1 MTDILEMGKRAKAA
15 ARRLVTVSE
24 EEKNRALLQMAAALR
39 SGKEAILKANEEDVT
54 AAREKGTAESLIDR
68 LRLTEARI
76 EAMAADMEKVA
87 SLPDPVGETLE
98 TIERPNGL
106 TIEKV
111 RVPMGVIAIIY
122 ESRPNVTAD
131 AASLCIKTS
140 NAVILKGGSDAL
152 RSNTAISEALRS
164 GLYAAGFPE
173 DGIQLVGTAD
183 RAAATELMR
192 LREYVD
198 LLIPRG
204 GAALIRNTVENA
216 TVPVIET
223 GTGNCHIYV
232 DRAANLEM
240 AKNIIVNAKAQRPGV
255 CNAAETLLVHKEI
268 AKDFLPMAQMALE
281 KAGVEIRGCEKTRQ
295 IIDCTAATK
304 ADYETEF
311 LDYILAVRVVESTE
325 EAISHIAAYSTRH
338 SEAII
343 TEDEAAKTKFL
354 QNVDAAAV
362 YVNASTRFTDGGE
375 FGFGAEIGISTQ
387 KLHARGP
394 MGLRELT
401 TYRYTIFGD
410 GQIRG

>member
-1 MTDILEMGKRAKAA
+1 MTEILEMGKRAKKA
-15 ARRLVTVSE
+15 ARMLITAST
-24 EEKNRALLQMAAALR
+24 EEKNSALLKMAESLR
-39 SGKEAILKANEEDVT
+39 AEKEAILEANRKDV
-54 AAREKGTAESLIDR
+54 AAAQERGTQESLIDR
-68 LRLTEARI
+68 LRLSEARI

-87 SLPDPVGETLE
+87 ALPDPVGETLE
-98 TIERPNGL
+98 TIDRPNGL

-152 RSNTAISEALRS
+152 SSNIAISNALRKGLSLS
-164 GLYAAGFPE
+164 GLPE
-173 DGIQLVGTAD
+173 DGIQLVETAD
-183 RAAATELMR
+183 RAAAAELMR
-192 LREYVD
+192 LRGYVD

-232 DRAANLEM
+232 DRAADLTM
-240 AKNIIVNAKAQRPGV
+240 AEKIIVNAKAQRPGV

-268 AKDFLPMAQMALE
+268 AKTFLPMAAEAL
-281 KAGVEIRGCEKTRQ
+281 KNAGVEIRGCEKTQ
-295 IIDCTAATK
+295 AVIDCKAAQEE
-304 ADYETEF
+304 DYATEF
-311 LDYILAVRVVESTE
+311 LDYILAVKVVDSIE
-325 EAISHIAAYSTRH
+325 EALSHIATYSTLH
-338 SEAII
+338 SEAIV
-343 TEDEAAKTKFL
+343 TEDDAAKALFL
-354 QNVDAAAV
+354 KSVDAAAV

-401 TYRYTIFGD
+401 AYQYRILGN
-410 GQIRG
+410 GQIR

>member
-1 MTDILEMGKRAKAA
+1 MTEILEMGKRAKKA
-15 ARRLVTVSE
+15 ARMLITAST
-24 EEKNRALLQMAAALR
+24 EEKNRALFKMAESLR
-39 SGKEAILKANEEDVT
+39 AEKEAILEANRKDV
-54 AAREKGTAESLIDR
+54 AAAQERGTQESLIDR
-68 LRLTEARI
+68 LRLSEARI

-87 SLPDPVGETLE
+87 ALSDPVGETLE
-98 TIERPNGL
+98 TIDRPNGL

-152 RSNTAISEALRS
+152 SSNIAISNALRKGLSLS
-164 GLYAAGFPE
+164 GLPE
-173 DGIQLVGTAD
+173 DGIQLVETAD
-183 RAAATELMR
+183 RAAAAELMR
-192 LREYVD
+192 LRGYVD

-232 DRAANLEM
+232 DRAADLTM
-240 AKNIIVNAKAQRPGV
+240 AEKIIVNAKAQRPGV

-268 AKDFLPMAQMALE
+268 AKTFLPMAAEAL
-281 KAGVEIRGCEKTRQ
+281 KNAGVEIRGCEKTQ
-295 IIDCTAATK
+295 AIIDCKAAQEE
-304 ADYETEF
+304 DYATEF
-311 LDYILAVRVVESTE
+311 LDYILAVKVVDSIE
-325 EAISHIAAYSTRH
+325 EALSHIATYSTLH
-338 SEAII
+338 SEAIV
-343 TEDEAAKTKFL
+343 TEDDAAKALFL
-354 QNVDAAAV
+354 KSVDAAAV

-401 TYRYTIFGD
+401 AYQYRILGN
-410 GQIRG
+410 GQIR

>member
-1 MTDILEMGKRAKAA
+1 MTEILEMGKRAKKA
-15 ARRLVTVSE
+15 ARMLITAST
-24 EEKNRALLQMAAALR
+24 EEKNSALFKMAESLRAE
-39 SGKEAILKANEEDVT
+39 KEAILEANRKDV
-54 AAREKGTAESLIDR
+54 AAAQERGTQESLIDR
-68 LRLTEARI
+68 LRLSEARI

-87 SLPDPVGETLE
+87 ALSDPVGETLE
-98 TIERPNGL
+98 TIDRPNGL

-152 RSNTAISEALRS
+152 SSNIAISNALRKGLSLS
-164 GLYAAGFPE
+164 GLPE
-173 DGIQLVGTAD
+173 DGIQLVETAD
-183 RAAATELMR
+183 RAAAAELMR
-192 LREYVD
+192 LRGYVD

-232 DRAANLEM
+232 DRAADLTM
-240 AKNIIVNAKAQRPGV
+240 AEKIIVNAKAQRPGV

-268 AKDFLPMAQMALE
+268 AKTFLPMAAEAL
-281 KAGVEIRGCEKTRQ
+281 KNAGVEIRGCEKTQ
-295 IIDCTAATK
+295 VIIDCKAAQEE
-304 ADYETEF
+304 DYATEF
-311 LDYILAVRVVESTE
+311 LDYILAVKVVDSIE
-325 EAISHIAAYSTRH
+325 EALSHIATYSTLH
-338 SEAII
+338 SEAIV
-343 TEDEAAKTKFL
+343 TEDDAAKALFL
-354 QNVDAAAV
+354 KSVDAAAV

-401 TYRYTIFGD
+401 AYQYRILGN
-410 GQIRG
+410 GQIR

>member
-1 MTDILEMGKRAKAA
+1 MTEILEMGKRAKKA
-15 ARRLVTVSE
+15 ARMLITAST
-24 EEKNRALLQMAAALR
+24 EEKNSALFKMAESLRAE
-39 SGKEAILKANEEDVT
+39 KEAILEANRKDV
-54 AAREKGTAESLIDR
+54 AAAQERGTQESLIDR
-68 LRLTEARI
+68 LRLSEARI

-87 SLPDPVGETLE
+87 ALSDPVGETLE
-98 TIERPNGL
+98 TIDRPNGL

-152 RSNTAISEALRS
+152 SSNIAISNALRKGLSLS
-164 GLYAAGFPE
+164 GLPE
-173 DGIQLVGTAD
+173 DGIQLVETAD
-183 RAAATELMR
+183 RAAAAELMR
-192 LREYVD
+192 LRGYVD

-204 GAALIRNTVENA
+204 GTALIRNTVENA

-232 DRAANLEM
+232 DRAADLTM
-240 AKNIIVNAKAQRPGV
+240 AEKIIVNAKAQRPGV

-268 AKDFLPMAQMALE
+268 AKTFLPMAAEAL
-281 KAGVEIRGCEKTRQ
+281 KNAGVEIRGCEKTQ
-295 IIDCTAATK
+295 AIIDCKAAQEE
-304 ADYETEF
+304 DYATEF
-311 LDYILAVRVVESTE
+311 LDYILAVKVVDSIE
-325 EAISHIAAYSTRH
+325 EALSHIATYSTLH
-338 SEAII
+338 SEAIV
-343 TEDEAAKTKFL
+343 TEDDAAKALFL
-354 QNVDAAAV
+354 KSVDAAAV

-401 TYRYTIFGD
+401 AYQYRILGN
-410 GQIRG
+410 GQIR

>member
-1 MTDILEMGKRAKAA
+1 MTEILEMGKKAKQAARLLAA
-15 ARRLVTVSE
+15 AST
-24 EEKNRALLQMAAALR
+24 EEKNRALCAMAESLR
-39 SGKEAILKANEEDVT
+39 RAKSLILEANGRDIA
-54 AAREKGTAESLIDR
+54 AAREKGTAEALIDR
-68 LRLTEARI
+68 LLLTEARI
-76 EAMAADMEKVA
+76 EAMAEDMEKVA
-87 SLPDPVGETLE
+87 CLSDPVGEILE

-106 TIEKV
+106 KIQRT

-131 AASLCIKTS
+131 AASLCIKTA

-152 RSNTAISEALRS
+152 SSNLAIAEALRT
-164 GLYAAGFPE
+164 GLSKAGLPE

-183 RAAATELMR
+183 RAAALELMR
-192 LREYVD
+192 LRSYVD

-232 DRAANLEM
+232 DRAANLAM

-255 CNAAETLLVHKEI
+255 CNAAETLLVHE
-268 AKDFLPMAQMALE
+268 AVAADFLPMAGAALKE
-281 KAGVEIRGCEKTRQ
+281 AGVELRGCAKTRK
-295 IIDCTAATK
+295 IIDCKAATEE
-304 ADYETEF
+304 DYATEF
-311 LDYILAVRVVESTE
+311 LDYILAVRVVPSIE
-325 EAISHIAAYSTRH
+325 EALTHIAAHSTLH
-338 SEAII
+338 SEAIV
-343 TEDEAAKTKFL
+343 TEDEAAKAKFL
-354 QNVDAAAV
+354 QHVDAAAV

-401 TYRYTIFGD
+401 TYRYEITGN
-410 GQIRG
+410 GQTRK

>member
-1 MTDILEMGKRAKAA
+1 MTEILEMGKKAKQAARLLAA
-15 ARRLVTVSE
+15 AST
-24 EEKNRALLQMAAALR
+24 EEKNRALCAMAESLR
-39 SGKEAILKANEEDVT
+39 RAKSLILEANGRDIA
-54 AAREKGTAESLIDR
+54 AAREKGTAEALIDR
-68 LRLTEARI
+68 LLLTETRI
-76 EAMAADMEKVA
+76 EAMAEDMEKVA
-87 SLPDPVGETLE
+87 RLSDPVGEILE

-106 TIEKV
+106 KIQRT

-131 AASLCIKTS
+131 AASLCIKTA

-152 RSNTAISEALRS
+152 SSNLAIAEALRT
-164 GLYAAGFPE
+164 GLSEAGLPE

-183 RAAATELMR
+183 RAAALELMR
-192 LREYVD
+192 LRGYVD

-232 DRAANLEM
+232 DRAANLAM

-255 CNAAETLLVHKEI
+255 CNAAETLLVHE
-268 AKDFLPMAQMALE
+268 AVAADFLPMAAEAL
-281 KAGVEIRGCEKTRQ
+281 KSAGVELRGCAKTRK
-295 IIDCTAATK
+295 IIDCKAATEE
-304 ADYETEF
+304 DYATEF
-311 LDYILAVRVVESTE
+311 LDYILAVRVVPSIE
-325 EAISHIAAYSTRH
+325 EALTHIAAHSTLH
-338 SEAII
+338 SEAIV
-343 TEDEAAKTKFL
+343 TEDEAAKAKFL
-354 QNVDAAAV
+354 QHVDAAAV

-401 TYRYTIFGD
+401 TYRYEITGN
-410 GQIRG
+410 GQTRK